1 MRKVIR
7 SLIIEQIEQEK
18 LLREADLAA
27 IPDLFQTLWNLASV
41 GIITYQIAKK
51 IYNSYKSGQTTKEEV
66 EDLVRGFSVD
76 FLRNGED
83 EDLSHLEKTMPYN
96 MKEFDDTVNDFIDDE
111 RTIAAPGNEDTF
123 EMPELEE
130 FSFNYDDDMTELEDD
145 TRPKYDDTLP
155 LRRR

>member
-7 SLIIEQIEQEK
+7 SLIIEQIEQEA
-18 LLREADLAA
+18 LLKEADLAA

-51 IYNSYKSGQTTKEEV
+51 IYNSYKSGQTTREEV

-76 FLRNGED
+76 YLRNGED

-96 MKEFDDTVNDFIDDE
+96 MEEFDDTVNDFIDDE
-111 RTIAAPGNEDTF
+111 RTVAAPGNEDTF
-123 EMPELEE
+123 DVSDLKDLA
-130 FSFNYDDDMTELEDD
+130 FDYDDDLTELEDD
-145 TRPKYDDTLP
+145 TLPRYDDTLP